1 MSNVT
6 CKAGFIGIN
15 PLANPKGSKKLCELC
30 EKPAYRQC
38 KLCRVTF
45 YCGKE
50 HHDVDYRG
58 IHQIIC
64 SQLIPIRSQDPIL
77 GSEEER
83 LKQARLLE
91 QRKVSHFFILA
102 RTFKNFK
109 AASLQTLI

>member
-1 MSNVT
+1 MSNVSN
-6 CKAGFIGIN
+6 KAGFIGIN

-50 HHDVDYRG
+50 HQDVDYRG

-64 SQLIPIRSQDPIL
+64 SQLIHIRSQDPIL

-83 LKQARLLE
+83 LEQARLLE
-91 QRKVSHFFILA
+91 QRKVSHVLIVA
-102 RTFKNFK
+102 RTAKNFK
-109 AASLQTLI
+109 TAGLQAFV